1 MSLEESQILKLVEK
15 MPAFPQAVTKVL
27 DLTSR
32 AECSP
37 KELVKVIE
45 HDPIMTVKIL
55 KLVNSA
61 FYGLPRPINSINH
74 GVVYI
79 GINTIKN
86 LSLSIAAIGMLPK
99 KNDID
104 FDMDAFL
111 LHSLGVAAVAKRLAS
126 RLGVNEKE
134 TADYFIAGLLHDF
147 GKVVFAQFLGEDFRK
162 ALEIAD
168 MGSAPLHSAERQ
180 VFGIDHAEIGGLL
193 AESWKLPES
202 LIHSIRHH
210 HNVADEEVES
220 SPLLDCIYAAN
231 MVVNSVSI
239 GFSGNRVIEEFPER
253 IRQRFGVDREQL
265 IAQLGD
271 LSAEIEQAKAFI
283 NQ

>member
-1 MSLEESQILKLVEK
+1 MSLEQAEILKLVEK

-86 LSLSIAAIGMLPK
+86 LSLSIAAIGMLPQ
-99 KNDID
+99 KNAID
-104 FDMDAFL
+104 FDMNEFL
-111 LHSLGVAAVAKRLAS
+111 LHSLGVAAVAKKLAL
-126 RLGVNEKE
+126 RLGVSDKE
-134 TADYFIAGLLHDF
+134 AADYFIAGLLHDF
-147 GKVVFAQFLGEDFRK
+147 GKVVLAQFK
-162 ALEIAD
+162 AEEYRQALDIAD
-168 MGSAPLHSAERQ
+168 VGNVSLFTAEQQ
-180 VFGIDHAEIGGLL
+180 VFGTDHAEIGGLL
-193 AESWKLPES
+193 AETWKLPQN
-202 LIHSIRHH
+202 LIESIRNH
-210 HNVADEEVES
+210 HNPQADVADT
-220 SPLLDCIYAAN
+220 LMIDCIYAADA
-231 MVVNSVSI
+231 VVNSISV
-239 GFSGNRVIEEFPER
+239 GFSGNRLVEPFPETVE
-253 IRQRFGVDREQL
+253 QRFRADLPTLVE
-265 IAQLGD
+265 QLGD
-271 LSAEIEQAKAFI
+271 LSSEIEQARQFI
-283 NQ
+283 QQ

>member
-1 MSLEESQILKLVEK
+1 MSLEEAEILRLVEK
-15 MPAFPQAVTKVL
+15 MPAFPQAVTRVL

-104 FDMDAFL
+104 FDMDEFL
-111 LHSLGVAAVAKRLAS
+111 LHSLGVAAVAKRLAG
-126 RLGVNEKE
+126 RLGVSDKQA
-134 TADYFIAGLLHDF
+134 ADYFIAGLLHDF
-147 GKVVFAQFLGEDFRK
+147 GKVVLAQFRGEEFK
-162 ALEIAD
+162 LALEIAAI
-168 MGSAPLHSAERQ
+168 GTTPLYEAERQ

-193 AESWKLPES
+193 AQTWKLPEN
-202 LIHSIRHH
+202 LVRCIRNH
-210 HNVADEEVES
+210 HNLQIEDDEDSRLME
-220 SPLLDCIYAAN
+220 CIYAADSI
-231 MVVNSVSI
+231 VNSIPI
-239 GFSGNRVIEEFPER
+239 GFSGNSMVGAFPES
-253 IRQRFGVDREQL
+253 IRQRFGMDREAL
-265 IAQLGD
+265 IDDLGD
-271 LSAEIEQAKAFI
+271 LSSEIEQARAFI
-283 NQ
+283 N